1 MYISY
6 PVEFTLGYYKSY
18 KDLQFKLKAIKRLKE
33 FKKKL
38 KARKTEAEFIG
49 SKGAYC

>member
-1 MYISY
+1 MYILY
-6 PVEFTLGYYKSY
+6 PADFTLGYYKTI

-38 KARKTEAEFIG
+38 KDRRTENALPDNE
-49 SKGAYC
+49 GAYC